1 MRAFKLLLSKNLWLG
16 LSSVLGVLAVGFVA
30 MTWGVSMVGGI
41 EAWQQMLDQASPVL
55 FVWRC
60 LVYAAMVWCWLWLR
74 RRVIDRDPSDDARK
88 RLRRVEVGVGLTIVL
103 FELVKAGFI

>member
-1 MRAFKLLLSKNLWLG
+1 MRAFKFLLSKNLWLG
-16 LSSVLGVLAVGFVA
+16 LGSVVAIVAVGLVA
-30 MTWGVSMVGGI
+30 MTWGVSMVGSI
-41 EAWQQMLDQASPVL
+41 EAWQRMLEQASPVL

-74 RRVIDRDPSDDARK
+74 RRVIERDPSEDAQK

>member
-1 MRAFKLLLSKNLWLG
+1 MPGFKLLRSKNLWFG
-16 LSSVLGVLAVGFVA
+16 LVTALAVLAVGVIA
-30 MTWGVSMVGGI
+30 MTWGISMVGGI
-41 EAWQQMLDQASPVL
+41 EAWQRTLEQASPLL

-74 RRVIDRDPSDDARK
+74 RRVADRDHSVDAKK
-88 RLRRVEVGVGLTIVL
+88 RLRRVEVGVGVTVVL